1 MDAENSSNLHKC
13 KICNYVC
20 RTSNNLWY
28 HVRSVHE
35 RIKCPI
41 CDKNFASKQSVT
53 QHITTWHIRSH
64 SGNSTLNTKYEA
76 DKKSYKCPNCENV
89 FMAEFELFEHLQ
101 KFCQTKKKFN
111 CYLCEESCESKKR
124 LADHFVINHQGHK
137 PYQCSMCK
145 MTFPKTFLLEQHIQE
160 FHEKRRPFDCEVCQK
175 KFFRKK
181 HLFVHNT
188 STYHKKRVAW
198 SEKEENIENLAP
210 RNLSKNSP
218 KNSCVTK
225 VFIKESNQ
233 EKFEESGNVFNEKND
248 DEQNS
253 TKQNISKGD
262 ILMVLSYV

>member
-1 MDAENSSNLHKC
+1 MRKIAQFFVAFLEKLNIIRKYLPPLIWGIYARFEKKIADSSEL
-13 KICNYVC
+13 IL
-20 RTSNNLWY
+20 SL
-28 HVRSVHE
+28 
-35 RIKCPI
+35 
-41 CDKNFASKQSVT
+41 
-53 QHITTWHIRSH
+53 
-64 SGNSTLNTKYEA
+64 TL
-76 DKKSYKCPNCENV
+76 
-89 FMAEFELFEHLQ
+89 
-101 KFCQTKKKFN
+101 
-111 CYLCEESCESKKR
+111 
-124 LADHFVINHQGHK
+124 HQGHK

-145 MTFPKTFLLEQHIQE
+145 MTFSKTFLLEQHIQE

-181 HLFVHNT
+181 HLFVHKT

-198 SEKEENIENLAP
+198 SEKENKENLAP
-210 RNLSKNSP
+210 KNLSKNSL
-218 KNSCVTK
+218 KNSSSKPSVTE